1 MKKLSKIYLLL
12 LSGLSLS
19 PMAFAQ
25 FQVTLVNP
33 LKAKTF
39 LEFIGYVINFLF
51 VASFVI
57 APLMI
62 VIAGFLMV
70 TSGSSQKPQEN
81 IERAKAIVWYT
92 MWGVIVILLAKGFIT
107 FMLNKF
113 GIQVQ
118 W

>member
-1 MKKLSKIYLLL
+1 MLTTGLLGW
-12 LSGLSLS
+12 SIT
-19 PMAFAQ
+19 FAQ
-25 FQVTLVNP
+25 FNVTLANP
-33 LKAKTF
+33 LKANTF

-81 IERAKAIVWYT
+81 IERAKAIVQYT
-92 MWGVIVILLAKGFIT
+92 MWGVIIILLAKGFIT
-107 FMLNKF
+107 FMLDKF